1 MSKIIICVQGGKV
14 HLTPQANLHDL
25 ALCDFALHVRKHS
38 FDVIKD
44 RYGMNNKNISS
55 NEAFTRVRDHV
66 LVFAGE
72 MTRAKYLA
80 TWSRNEK
87 ED

>member
-1 MSKIIICVQGGKV
+1 MSKVVVYVQRGVV
-14 HLTPQANLHDL
+14 HLIPQANLHDL
-25 ALCDFALHVRKHS
+25 ALFDFALHVRKHS

-55 NEAFTRVRDHV
+55 DEAFTRARDHV
-66 LVFAGE
+66 LVFTGK
-72 MTRAKYLA
+72 MTSMNYLA